1 MAKQEKTNSQSRLKV
16 FASGHRT
23 EVMMGGVLLVMFA
36 ALCFISPVFLT
47 TRNMTNIL
55 SQIGFIAIL
64 SLGQTFV
71 MLTGGIDLS
80 VGSVLGISS
89 IVGVTVMKSTG
100 NVLLGIVLML
110 AVGFLIGLVN
120 GLLVSKFDIPAFV
133 VTLGMMQACRSA
145 DYLIS
150 GGHAVNKL
158 PDSYRALADSEL
170 FSGFRMYYI
179 FIILLYF
186 AVHWVLSNTKVGRYT
201 YAIGS
206 NATAAR
212 LAGVNTTFYR
222 MLPYIISGVL
232 AAVGGILMG
241 ARFGAVDP
249 NYGTDYEMSTLA
261 AVVIGGTA
269 MTGGKGTI
277 LGTAIGVVFMGVL
290 SNGLD
295 ITGVSPYWQGVATG
309 TVLVLA
315 LLIERL
321 SSKKKA

>member
-1 MAKQEKTNSQSRLKV
+1 MSEKKMQSKLKL
-16 FASGHRT
+16 FATEHRS
-23 EVMMGGVLLVMFA
+23 EVMMASVLIIMLV
-36 ALCFISPVFLT
+36 ALSFISPVFLT
-47 TRNMTNIL
+47 VRNVTNIL

-89 IVGVTVMKSTG
+89 MVGVIVMKSTG
-100 NVLLGIVLML
+100 SVTLGIMVML
-110 AVGFLIGLVN
+110 LVGLVVGLVN
-120 GLLVSKFDIPAFV
+120 GVLVAKFDIPAFV
-133 VTLGMMQACRSA
+133 VTLGMMQACRSG

-158 PDSYRALADSEL
+158 PEAYRALASGEI
-170 FSGFRMYYI
+170 FTGFRVYYV
-179 FIILLYF
+179 FIIILY
-186 AVHWVLSNTKVGRYT
+186 VIIHWVLSNTKLGRNT

-206 NATAAR
+206 NAAAAR
-212 LAGVNTTFYR
+212 LAGINTSLYR
-222 MLPYIISGVL
+222 MLPYIISGIL
-232 AAVGGILMG
+232 AAVSGIIMA

-277 LGTAIGVVFMGVL
+277 LGTAIGVIFMGVL

-309 TVLVLA
+309 IVLILA

-321 SSKKKA
+321 SSKKI

>member
-1 MAKQEKTNSQSRLKV
+1 MSENKTQSKLKL
-16 FASGHRT
+16 FAADHRS
-23 EVMMGGVLLVMFA
+23 EVMMAGVLVVMIV
-36 ALCFISPVFLT
+36 ALSLISPAFLT
-47 TRNMTNIL
+47 IRNVTNVI

-89 IVGVTVMKSTG
+89 MAGVIAMKNTG
-100 NVLLGIVLML
+100 SVVLGIVIML
-110 AVGFLIGLVN
+110 LAGLVVGLIN
-120 GLLVSKFDIPAFV
+120 GVLVAKFDIPAFV
-133 VTLGMMQACRSA
+133 VTLGMMQACRSG

-158 PDSYRALADSEL
+158 PDAYRALASGEI
-170 FSGFRMYYI
+170 FAGFRVYYI
-179 FIILLYF
+179 FIIILYF
-186 AVHWVLSNTKVGRYT
+186 FIHWVLSNTKLGRYT
-201 YAIGS
+201 YAVGS
-206 NATAAR
+206 NAAATR
-212 LAGVNTTFYR
+212 LAGVNVFLYR

-232 AAVGGILMG
+232 AAVSGVIMG

-309 TVLVLA
+309 IVLILA
-315 LLIERL
+315 LLVERL
-321 SSKKKA
+321 TRKKA

>member
-1 MAKQEKTNSQSRLKV
+1 MSEKITQSKLKL
-16 FASGHRT
+16 FAAGRRS
-23 EVMMGGVLLVMFA
+23 EVMMASVLIIMLV
-36 ALCFISPVFLT
+36 ALSFISPVFLT
-47 TRNMTNIL
+47 VRNVTNIL
-55 SQIGFIAIL
+55 SQISFIAIL

-89 IVGVTVMKSTG
+89 MVGVIVMKSTG
-100 NVLLGIVLML
+100 SVALGIIVML
-110 AVGFLIGLVN
+110 FAGLVVGLIN
-120 GLLVSKFDIPAFV
+120 GVLVAKFDIPAFV
-133 VTLGMMQACRSA
+133 VTLGMMQACRSG

-158 PDSYRALADSEL
+158 PDAYRALAGSEI
-170 FSGFRMYYI
+170 FTGFRVYYI
-179 FIILLYF
+179 FIIILYF
-186 AVHWVLSNTKVGRYT
+186 MIHWVLSNTKLGRNT

-206 NATAAR
+206 NTAAAR
-212 LAGVNTTFYR
+212 LAGINTSLYR
-222 MLPYIISGVL
+222 MLPYIISGIL
-232 AAVGGILMG
+232 AAVGGIIMA

-277 LGTAIGVVFMGVL
+277 LGTAIGVIFMGVL

-309 TVLVLA
+309 IVLILA

-321 SSKKKA
+321 SSKKR

>member
-1 MAKQEKTNSQSRLKV
+1 MSEKKTQSKLKL
-16 FASGHRT
+16 FAAGRRS
-23 EVMMGGVLLVMFA
+23 EVMMASVLIIMLV
-36 ALCFISPVFLT
+36 ALSFISPVFLT
-47 TRNMTNIL
+47 VRNVTNIL
-55 SQIGFIAIL
+55 SQISFIAIL

-89 IVGVTVMKSTG
+89 MVGVIVMKSTG
-100 NVLLGIVLML
+100 SVALGIIVML
-110 AVGFLIGLVN
+110 LAGLVVGLVN
-120 GLLVSKFDIPAFV
+120 GVLVAKFDIPAFV
-133 VTLGMMQACRSA
+133 VTLGMMQACRSG

-158 PDSYRALADSEL
+158 PDAYRALASSEI
-170 FSGFRMYYI
+170 FTGFRVYYI
-179 FIILLYF
+179 FIIILYF
-186 AVHWVLSNTKVGRYT
+186 MIHWVLSNTKLGRNT

-206 NATAAR
+206 NAAAAR
-212 LAGVNTTFYR
+212 LAGINTSLYR
-222 MLPYIISGVL
+222 MLPYIISGIL
-232 AAVGGILMG
+232 AAVGGIIMA

-277 LGTAIGVVFMGVL
+277 LGTAIGVIFMGVL

-309 TVLVLA
+309 IVLILA

-321 SSKKKA
+321 SSKKR

>member
-1 MAKQEKTNSQSRLKV
+1 
-16 FASGHRT
+16 
-23 EVMMGGVLLVMFA
+23 MGGVLLVMFV

-47 TRNMTNIL
+47 ARNMTNIL
-55 SQIGFIAIL
+55 SQISFIAIL

-89 IVGVTVMKSTG
+89 MVGVTLMKSTG
-100 NVLLGIVLML
+100 NVVLSIAVMLL
-110 AVGFLIGLVN
+110 VGLVIGLIN
-120 GLLVSKFDIPAFV
+120 GTLVAKFDIPAFV

-158 PDSYRALADSEL
+158 PDAYRALAGGEI
-170 FSGFRMYYI
+170 FPGFRAYYI
-179 FIILLYF
+179 FIIILYF
-186 AVHWVLSNTKVGRYT
+186 IIHWVLSNTKLGRNT

-212 LAGVNTTFYR
+212 LAGVNTTLYR

-232 AAVGGILMG
+232 AAVGGIIMG

-277 LGTAIGVVFMGVL
+277 LGTAIGVIFMGVL

-309 TVLVLA
+309 SVLIIA
-315 LLIERL
+315 LLVERL
-321 SSKKKA
+321 SSKKH